1 MQLPAKLAR
10 TQRIVVL
17 RAIGVE
23 WHADYERVWLPF
35 LDELADFHET
45 GISLGSDGGLR
56 LGATGQSVADRNTS
70 AFESE
75 IECKKGAQASVNSSL
90 NRLRFYF
97 HACPASGDSI
107 QDWNPSNASAL
118 S

>member
-56 LGATGQSVADRNTS
+56 LGATGQSVADRNTG
-70 AFESE
+70 AFKSE
-75 IECKKGAQASVNSSL
+75 IECKKGAQASVNSRL